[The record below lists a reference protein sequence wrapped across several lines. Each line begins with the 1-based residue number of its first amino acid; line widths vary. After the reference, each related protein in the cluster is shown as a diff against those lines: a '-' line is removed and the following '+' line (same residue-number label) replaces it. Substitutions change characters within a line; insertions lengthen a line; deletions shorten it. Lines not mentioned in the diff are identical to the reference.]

1 MKVVKRREKKILKNN
16 RVSVISFFNERV
28 VKNVHDPVSFQM
40 LYPTIYSNKSF
51 KSF

>member
-28 VKNVHDPVSFQM
+28 VKNVHDSVSFQM